1 MSAVAKSSTNM
12 GQKQAA
18 FQASLE
24 KVRTLRVS
32 PGRRVT
38 VVCGSQRLEVELT
51 GKNMRWLLTAV
62 RKAYTGQGGIAALR
76 SQGREEMLDV
86 LLTMLSRPLSY
97 LRDGDQLIAVV
108 SCPVPSSLSRDHF
121 EFLKVIGKGG
131 SATVLQARKLDT
143 GQLFAVKVLN
153 KRCLQREDKTAQS
166 LTERSI
172 LAKMSHPFVVKLHY
186 AFQTDSD
193 LYLVLDFCPGG
204 ELFYHLK
211 GLKRLTENQAKFYF
225 GEILLAIEYL
235 HSMNVL
241 YRDLKPENVLL
252 DVDGHVRLTD
262 FGVSKENVSNRTI
275 RSSFCGSP
283 EYMSPE
289 MLSARGHTRTV
300 DFYSLGALLYE
311 LLTGLPPFYHPD
323 RATMYRI
330 IQTEE
335 VRFPQY
341 LSSEACNLLARL
353 LDKNPS
359 TRLGSKQGTAEV
371 KSHPWC
377 LQIPWERLLLKA
389 KSPPFTPNLRQS
401 NFDSEYTS
409 LPIVESDY
417 DTPVMED
424 RGSFTE
430 ATIDAFEGWEYPEP
444 EEKPAIRASSSLL
457 DASRS
462 TKGTARDDS
471 NASQLS
477 ANRKEPE
484 SLADRVRRVQR
495 AQLLGGLSPS
505 LPDPPESS
513 SITHSPKFCG
523 GAEPL
528 EEVTLRPLAFRQRH
542 LK

>member
-1 MSAVAKSSTNM
+1 M

-18 FQASLE
+18 FEASLE
-24 KVRTLRVS
+24 KVRTLRASS
-32 PGRRVT
+32 PQHVT
-38 VVCGSQRLEVELT
+38 VVCGTQRVEVELT
-51 GKNMRWLLTAV
+51 GRNMRWLLTTV
-62 RKAYTGQGGIAALR
+62 RKVYTGQGDIVGLR

-86 LLTMLSRPLSY
+86 LLTMLNRPLTH
-97 LRDGDQLIAVV
+97 LRDGDQLIAVL
-108 SCPVPSSLSRDHF
+108 SCPVPFSLSRDHF

-153 KRCLQREDKTAQS
+153 KRCLQREDKVSQS

-186 AFQTDSD
+186 AFQTASD

-262 FGVSKENVSNRTI
+262 FGVSKENVSNRTT

-289 MLSARGHTRTV
+289 MLSARGHTRSV
-300 DFYSLGALLYE
+300 DYYSLGALLYE

-323 RATMYRI
+323 RATMYKI
-330 IQTEE
+330 IQCEE
-335 VRFPQY
+335 VRFPTY
-341 LSSEACNLLARL
+341 LSSEACDLLARL
-353 LDKNPS
+353 LDKNPA
-359 TRLGSKQGTAEV
+359 TRLGSKQGAIEV

-377 LQIPWERLLLKA
+377 LQIPWERLLLKS

-401 NFDSEYTS
+401 NFDPEYTS
-409 LPIVESDY
+409 LSIVESEY

-430 ATIDAFEGWEYPEP
+430 AAVDSFEGWEYPEP
-444 EEKPAIRASSSLL
+444 EDKPEVEASSSLL

-477 ANRKEPE
+477 TAHRKEPE

-495 AQLLGGLSPS
+495 AQLLGGISPEGTS
-505 LPDPPESS
+505 LPDLPESS
-513 SITHSPKFCG
+513 GVTHSPKFCG
-523 GAEPL
+523 GAEPQ
-528 EEVTLRPLAFRQRH
+528 EEVTLRPLTLRQRRWG
-542 LK
+542 

>member
-1 MSAVAKSSTNM
+1 M

-18 FQASLE
+18 FEASLE

-32 PGRRVT
+32 TGRRVT
-38 VVCGSQRLEVELT
+38 VVCGAQRVELELT
-51 GKNMRWLLTAV
+51 GRNMRWLLTAV
-62 RKAYTGQGGIAALR
+62 RKVYAGEGVIAALR

-86 LLTMLSRPLSY
+86 LLTMLSRPLSH
-97 LRDGDQLIAVV
+97 LRDGDQLIAVI
-108 SCPVPSSLSRDHF
+108 SRPVPPSLSRDHF

-153 KRCLQREDKTAQS
+153 KRCLQREDKVAQS

-186 AFQTDSD
+186 AFQTDSH

-235 HSMNVL
+235 HSMDVL

-262 FGVSKENVSNRTI
+262 FGVSKENVSNRAI

-289 MLSARGHTRTV
+289 MLGARGHTRAV

-341 LSSEACNLLARL
+341 LSSEACDLLSRL

-359 TRLGSKQGTAEV
+359 TRLGSKHGSVEI

-377 LQIPWERLLLKA
+377 LQIPWERLMLKA

-409 LPIVESDY
+409 LPIVESEY

-430 ATIDAFEGWEYPEP
+430 ATIDTFEGWEYPEP
-444 EEKPAIRASSSLL
+444 EEKPGIGVSSSLL

-495 AQLLGGLSPS
+495 AQLLGALSPEGTS
-505 LPDPPESS
+505 LPDFPESS
-513 SITHSPKFCG
+513 SLTHSPKFCG
-523 GAEPL
+523 GAEPP
-528 EEVTLRPLAFRQRH
+528 EEVTLRPLSLRQRRWE
-542 LK
+542 